1 MANDQ
6 VERKLEHLKEMRA
19 SGASDVTLQ
28 ELRKALRDKVNVVVA
43 KAADILGEWQAVT
56 LLPDLLEAFS
66 RLLDH
71 PEADQQCWGK
81 NALSKSIK
89 NLGYSESALLL
100 RGLKHHQYESV
111 WGGKVDTAGALRATC
126 AFAIVQ
132 CVDIPRHAILVHLV
146 DALADSDARVRADGL
161 RALAQ
166 MGGRDVELLL
176 RLKAHAG
183 DQDIRVM
190 GQVFEC
196 ILQMEGNPAVPFIAE
211 FLRHTNEEVSDEAA
225 LALGASRLQVA
236 ADLLIQKWTDSK
248 LKHTQSILLR
258 AISVSRLDSAL
269 SFLIDQVRI
278 SRATIA
284 EDALRALELHK
295 DSEEIVKRIEDAIG
309 SRDELHALFEKE
321 FKS

>member
-6 VERKLEHLKEMRA
+6 VERKLDRLKALRV
-19 SGASDVTLQ
+19 SGKSDIAVQ
-28 ELRKALRDKVNVVVA
+28 ELRKSLHDKVNVVVA
-43 KAADILGEWQAVT
+43 KSADMVGEWQAMT
-56 LLPDLLEAFS
+56 LLPDLLDAFS

-89 NLGYSESALLL
+89 NLGYSESALFL
-100 RGLKHHQYESV
+100 RGLKHRQYEAV
-111 WGGKVDTAGALRATC
+111 WGGKVDTAGMLRATC

-132 CVDIPRHAILVHLV
+132 CTDIPRHTILVHLV
-146 DALADSDARVRADGL
+146 DALGDPDARVRADAL
-161 RALAQ
+161 RALEQ
-166 MGGRDVELLL
+166 TGGRDVELLL

-183 DQDIRVM
+183 DTEIRVT

-196 ILQMEGNPAVPFIAE
+196 LLQMEGDSAVPFVAE
-211 FLRHTNEEVSDEAA
+211 FFKHSNEEVSDEAA

-236 ADLLIQKWTDSK
+236 VDLLIQKWVESK
-248 LKHTQSILLR
+248 VKHTQSILLR
-258 AISVSRLDSAL
+258 AISVSRLDSAFD
-269 SFLIDQVRI
+269 FLIEQIRT
-278 SRATIA
+278 SRTAIA

-295 DSEEIVKRIEDAIG
+295 DSEEIVKRVEDAVLT
-309 SRDELHALFEKE
+309 RDELQALFEKE